1 MCCGNGNRGEEIFAD
16 LSKCAS
22 SRIALDPTRSS
33 SYDGKASRWLTVASR
48 GLGGEVPLQMLDTDV
63 GTQHVQQELCEIEF
77 GMPL

>member
-1 MCCGNGNRGEEIFAD
+1 
-16 LSKCAS
+16 
-22 SRIALDPTRSS
+22 
-33 SYDGKASRWLTVASR
+33 LTVASR